1 MIRLSLLAPLVTVL
15 TLTALVPEADAG
27 ARRSR
32 PVRTGQ
38 TTCWD
43 TAGTVIDCAGTGVD
57 GDLRRGEPRAYQ
69 DNGDG
74 TIRDKRTA
82 LTWEKLSDDGSIHDW
97 DNVYLWDE
105 AFEKIDDLNTPPCFA
120 GFCDWRVPNRFE
132 LESIVDLGTMD
143 PAVSA
148 PFNTGCAPGCTVLTC
163 SCTFSGVHWSSSSA
177 AGAGNIGWGVNFFV
191 GSANRNYL
199 KATESYFVRAV
210 RGGS

>member
-1 MIRLSLLAPLVTVL
+1 MPRLPLIAPLVAVL
-15 TLTALVPEADAG
+15 ALSALVPEADAG

-43 TAGTVIDCAGTGVD
+43 AAGTMIACTGTGQD
-57 GDLRRGEPRAYQ
+57 GELRRGEPRSYQ

-82 LTWEKLSDDGSIHDW
+82 LTWEKLSDDGSIHDQ
-97 DNVYLWDE
+97 DNVYSWDD
-105 AFEKIDDLNTPPCFA
+105 AFGKIDELNTPPCFA

-132 LESIVDLGTMD
+132 LESIIDLGTAD

-148 PFNTGCAPGCTVLTC
+148 PFNNGCSPGCTVLTC

-177 AGAGNIGWGVNFFV
+177 ATAESIGWAVNFLF
-191 GSANRNYL
+191 GSVNRNYL
-199 KATESYFVRAV
+199 KATDSYFVRAV

>member
-1 MIRLSLLAPLVTVL
+1 MTRLQMITSLVTALSLSTLVQ
-15 TLTALVPEADAG
+15 EADAG

-43 TAGTVIDCAGTGVD
+43 TAGTVIDCTGTGQD
-57 GDLRRGEPRAYQ
+57 GELRRGEPRSYQ

-82 LTWEKLSDDGSIHDW
+82 LTWEKLSDDGSIHDQ
-97 DNVYLWDE
+97 DNVYTWDGM
-105 AFEKIDDLNTPPCFA
+105 FERIDDLNTPPCFA

-132 LESIVDLGTMD
+132 LESILDLGTAD

-148 PFNTGCAPGCTVLTC
+148 PFETGCVPGCTVLTC
-163 SCTFSGVHWSSSSA
+163 SCTYSGVYWTSSSA
-177 AGAGNIGWGVNFFV
+177 ATAESIGWAVNFFF
-191 GSANRNYL
+191 GSVNRNYI
-199 KATESYFVRAV
+199 KATDSYFVRAV

>member
-1 MIRLSLLAPLVTVL
+1 MIAPLVT
-15 TLTALVPEADAG
+15 ALVLSTLVQEADAG

-43 TAGTVIDCAGTGVD
+43 AAGNVIDCAGTGQD
-57 GDLRRGEPRAYQ
+57 GELRRGEPRSYQ

-97 DNVYLWDE
+97 DNVYLWDD
-105 AFEKIDDLNTPPCFA
+105 AFGKIDDLNTPPCFA
-120 GFCDWRVPNRFE
+120 GFCDWRLPNRFE
-132 LESIVDLGTMD
+132 LESILDLGTTG

-163 SCTFSGVHWSSSSA
+163 SCTFSSVYWSSTSPADASLLA
-177 AGAGNIGWGVNFFV
+177 WNVNFLF
-191 GSANRNYL
+191 GSVNRNYI
-199 KATESYFVRAV
+199 KATESYYARAV